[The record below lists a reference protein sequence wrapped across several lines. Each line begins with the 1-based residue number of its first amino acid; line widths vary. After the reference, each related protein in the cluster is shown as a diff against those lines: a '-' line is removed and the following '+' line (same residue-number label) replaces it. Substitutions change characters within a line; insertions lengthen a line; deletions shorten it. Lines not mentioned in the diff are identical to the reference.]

1 MAIISKRKRSRQS
14 GRKSKA
20 PRTVEQYFAQPT
32 RQQARL
38 ANVAHA
44 LTSMRAE
51 GLTLKEAARK
61 FHLAPSTVLKY
72 GGGGIKKNTAG
83 RYEARASDRMPRAL
97 AFLSPRGVREIVV
110 RGSREASKLS
120 KYWIAV
126 EQFLETGD
134 DSLLRRFQGATVTD
148 AFGQSIPL
156 ITDLDRLEHLGSAG
170 VLSFES
176 IYARI
181 A

>member
-1 MAIISKRKRSRQS
+1 MPSISKRKRSRQS
-14 GRKSKA
+14 GRKPKS
-20 PRTVEQYFAQPT
+20 PRTIEQYFAQPT
-32 RQQARL
+32 SQQARL

-44 LTSMRAE
+44 LTAMRTE
-51 GLTLKEAARK
+51 GLNLKAAART
-61 FHLAPSTVLKY
+61 FHLSPRTVIKY
-72 GGGGIKKNTAG
+72 GATGLKKNSAG
-83 RYEARASDRMPRAL
+83 HYEARVSDRVPRAL
-97 AFLSPRGVREIVV
+97 AILSQRGVREIVV
-110 RGSREASKLS
+110 RGSREARKLS

-126 EQFLETGD
+126 EHFLATGD
-134 DSLLRRFQGATVTD
+134 DSQLHPYRGDTVTD

-176 IYARI
+176 IYARV